1 MTDRRCVLV
10 CALALAGCAATAP
23 LAPTASPQALAAS
36 AALQALP
43 EGPSAWTAK
52 TDVRAQRFMVATANP
67 LATDAG
73 HAILRAG
80 GSALDAA
87 VAVQMVLTLVEPQSS
102 GIGGGAFLMH
112 WDGQTVR
119 AWDGR
124 ETAPA
129 AADERLFLGPDG
141 KPVPFAQAARGGR
154 AVATP
159 GAVKM
164 LEAAHRLHGKLPWA
178 RLFEPAIALAEDG
191 FAVSPRLHLLLTG
204 EAQLRQDPLAGAYFF
219 GADGK
224 PWPVG
229 HVLSNPALA
238 AVLRAIAA
246 QGSAALHTGPI
257 AADLVTRVH
266 GQAAPGRMTQAD
278 LARYTPKVRE
288 PLCTDWLVVY
298 RVCGFPPPSSGHLA
312 VMQILGLLER
322 QPVLAQPLQA
332 DLPHLTDLPTADW
345 LHQYTE
351 AARLAFADRA
361 QYVADPDFVDA
372 PAGRWTSLLD
382 DTYLRQRA
390 ALIGARSMTV
400 AQPGQ
405 PVGVT
410 TADAPMSEQAEYG
423 TSHISVVDAQG
434 HAVAMTSTI
443 EYAFGARLMANGGTG
458 LAGGYLLNNQ
468 MTDFSF
474 APADA
479 QGRPVA
485 NRIQPGK
492 RPRSS
497 MSPTLVFDKRDG
509 RLLMALGSAGGP
521 VIIHDTARTLI
532 GTLQWGLT
540 PQRAINLPSF
550 GSLNG
555 PTFLEKGRFPAATAE
570 ALRLRGHG
578 VIEAELT
585 SGLQAIQRTPTGW
598 VGGADP
604 RKEGTVRGD

>member
-1 MTDRRCVLV
+1 
-10 CALALAGCAATAP
+10 
-23 LAPTASPQALAAS
+23 
-36 AALQALP
+36 
-43 EGPSAWTAK
+43 
-52 TDVRAQRFMVATANP
+52 
-67 LATDAG
+67 
-73 HAILRAG
+73 
-80 GSALDAA
+80 
-87 VAVQMVLTLVEPQSS
+87 
-102 GIGGGAFLMH
+102 
-112 WDGQTVR
+112 
-119 AWDGR
+119 
-124 ETAPA
+124 
-129 AADERLFLGPDG
+129 
-141 KPVPFAQAARGGR
+141 
-154 AVATP
+154 
-159 GAVKM
+159 
-164 LEAAHRLHGKLPWA
+164 
-178 RLFEPAIALAEDG
+178 
-191 FAVSPRLHLLLTG
+191 
-204 EAQLRQDPLAGAYFF
+204 
-219 GADGK
+219 
-224 PWPVG
+224 
-229 HVLSNPALA
+229 
-238 AVLRAIAA
+238 
-246 QGSAALHTGPI
+246 
-257 AADLVTRVH
+257 
-266 GQAAPGRMTQAD
+266 
-278 LARYTPKVRE
+278 
-288 PLCTDWLVVY
+288 
-298 RVCGFPPPSSGHLA
+298 
-312 VMQILGLLER
+312 
-322 QPVLAQPLQA
+322 
-332 DLPHLTDLPTADW
+332 
-345 LHQYTE
+345 
-351 AARLAFADRA
+351 
-361 QYVADPDFVDA
+361 
-372 PAGRWTSLLD
+372 
-382 DTYLRQRA
+382 
-390 ALIGARSMTV
+390 
-400 AQPGQ
+400 
-405 PVGVT
+405 
-410 TADAPMSEQAEYG
+410 
-423 TSHISVVDAQG
+423 VVDAQG